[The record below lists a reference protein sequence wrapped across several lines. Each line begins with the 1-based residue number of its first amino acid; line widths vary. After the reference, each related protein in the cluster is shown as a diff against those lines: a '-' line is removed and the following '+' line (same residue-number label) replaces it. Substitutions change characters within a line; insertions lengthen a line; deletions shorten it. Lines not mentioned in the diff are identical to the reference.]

1 MTPSPPPVEGYLWTA
16 FERFYR
22 LEHDVVMGFA
32 LSYLGKDRVADAED
46 VVAETFT
53 RAWREYCR
61 ELLVMNQVRG
71 LLRKIALNVIRDE
84 WRRNRRG
91 LHFALS
97 GDEPGESFDD
107 WMTSL
112 LPAHEDIAED
122 IASRD
127 RIVAIWE
134 LLMAELPRSE
144 MLVMFMTFRLDWD
157 ADKIATELGTTRA
170 TVYSLRLR
178 AKRRIPALLEN
189 RADPL
194 PPRTIRNPAGPR
206 ARRGVTTP

>member
-22 LEHDVVMGFA
+22 LEYDVVMGFA
-32 LSYLGKDRVADAED
+32 LSYLGRDRVADAED

-53 RAWREYCR
+53 RAWKKYDR

-71 LLRKIALNVIRDE
+71 LLRKIALNVIHDK
-84 WRRNRRG
+84 WRRDRRN

-97 GDEPGESFDD
+97 SDEPGESSDD
-107 WMTSL
+107 WMTSF
-112 LPAHEDIAED
+112 LPADEDLAED
-122 IASRD
+122 VASRD
-127 RIVAIWE
+127 RIAAIWE
-134 LLMAELPRSE
+134 LLTAELPRSE

-170 TVYSLRLR
+170 TVYSLRRR
-178 AKRRIPALLEN
+178 AKQRIPALLEN
-189 RADPL
+189 RTDLL
-194 PPRTIRNPAGPR
+194 PPRTIRNPSGPR